1 MCGAGHINRK
11 GAAIYRG
18 GRAAWLAMGERGT
31 RGGVGW
37 EDDPREARESR
48 GQPMDRSGLDCSTRI
63 LQQEER
69 ERE

>member
-1 MCGAGHINRK
+1 MCGAGQINRK

-18 GRAAWLAMGERGT
+18 GRAAWPAMGERGT

-37 EDDPREARESR
+37 EGDPREARERR
-48 GQPMDRSGLDCSTRI
+48 GQPMDRRRLDCSTRI
-63 LQQEER
+63 LLQEER